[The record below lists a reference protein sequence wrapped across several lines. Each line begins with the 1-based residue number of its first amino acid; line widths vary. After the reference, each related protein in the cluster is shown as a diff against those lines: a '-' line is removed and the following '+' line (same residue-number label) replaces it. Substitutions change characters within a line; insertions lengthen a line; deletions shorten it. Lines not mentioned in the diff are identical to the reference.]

1 MNKFF
6 KLATGFVIFSLAQQ
20 GVAGEVESSTNAH
33 LLGSTGLVTGLTTL
47 HQTEAGQ
54 KVLDDNLAVSIAV
67 NNNATKEQQQQALY
81 DNTLL
86 ALLGSMSNGLL
97 VADALGGTMKDV
109 FFENVTIEIDPN
121 TYQNVGKSFS
131 KNFTDL
137 FTQVNLMVSL
147 ENDFAKQYFANG
159 LVNGEPVLDFELP
172 EGGIFGAYDT
182 AYQDQIN
189 NGGRPNGHGNARP
202 VQVDPDSIITFEGT
216 DFFGQN
222 ASSQGDAIST
232 IQNSPAYPSGHS
244 AFGFASTLLF
254 ALMVP
259 ERYQE
264 FMLRGAEYGNSRVVL
279 GVHYGLDVVA
289 ARIMTTH
296 AVAQM
301 MNNNPDYLNQEIG
314 MLGSSITTTDD
325 FQQLF
330 LAAQADL
337 REMLETGCNSTIAEC
352 NQASGPKKTQ
362 EERDREREAYRLS
375 LTYGLDPVGD
385 TTLEAVVP
393 EGAEILIATRYPY
406 LSKEQRREIL
416 RTTMIESGHA
426 LDDGSGWARLNLYD
440 AAGGYGDLAG
450 ETVVNMD
457 ASRGGL
463 DAYDEWNNHITGV
476 GSLEKQG
483 TGVLELSGNSTF
495 TGPTTISGG
504 ALIVS
509 GSLVS
514 DVAVKQDAL
523 LQGNGT
529 IGALR
534 VEAGGTVATSKDGAL
549 TVKGDVD
556 FNQATYLLALDSQM
570 LQNSEASSVMVTGIE
585 SEGAIRFH
593 DSEVELSFTN
603 PTGNLLQENSGT
615 IIGKEITVL
624 KAEEG
629 IEGSLTL
636 QESDYLFVSPEF
648 NIDGDTATF
657 KVDRNNVAFAT
668 YAGNQNQQNV
678 ANAIET
684 LGAGNGL
691 YESIVFTENARHLG
705 VIYQQLSGKVYSDLK
720 SATINESHHVR
731 DGLLQRLLVSSHQDS
746 AKAVWGKLYGS
757 WGKTKDRDNMRG
769 FSSNTQGMIFGI
781 DSGWQNEMLFGAS
794 LGYSKMRFDSDE
806 VNHKFD
812 QHNYHLAVYGG
823 WIFDQWQINGGMSY
837 AWHKADVDRVV
848 SYGQNHGRY
857 YTDYKMRTTQLFADI
872 GYKITLNDSG
882 TITPFMNAAF
892 VSVRNSGF
900 NEEGYGQVAA
910 LTANSQR
917 SNHFIST
924 IGLRLNAD
932 FGQASKLSFN
942 GEVGLQNQFGSLDR
956 DLKLRFN
963 SGGSEFAVQSISAA
977 RSTAVLKANLHYQS
991 SENSVITFGY
1001 SGNWSNKHHD
1011 NSVNLG
1017 LKIAF

>member
-1 MNKFF
+1 MNKLL
-6 KLATGFVIFSLAQQ
+6 KLATGFMIFSLAQQ
-20 GVAGEVESSTNAH
+20 GTAGETESSTSSH
-33 LLGSTGLVTGLTTL
+33 LLGSTDLVTGLTTL
-47 HQTEAGQ
+47 HQTEAGR
-54 KVLDDNLAVSIAV
+54 KALEDNLAVSIAV
-67 NNNATKEQQQQALY
+67 NNKATKEQQQQALY

-86 ALLGSMSNGLL
+86 ALLGSMGNGLL

-109 FFENVTIEIDPN
+109 FFENVTIEIDPT

-172 EGGIFGAYDT
+172 EGGIFGAYDS
-182 AYQDQIN
+182 AYQDQVN

-202 VQVDPDSIITFEGT
+202 VQVSPESIITFDGT
-216 DFFGQN
+216 DFFGNN

-232 IQNSPAYPSGHS
+232 IENSPAYPSGHS
-244 AFGFASTLLF
+244 AFGFASTQLF

-279 GVHYGLDVVA
+279 GVHYGLDVIA

-314 MLGSSITTTDD
+314 MLGSNITTTDD
-325 FQQLF
+325 FQKLF
-330 LAAQADL
+330 LAAQTDL
-337 REMLETGCNSTIAEC
+337 REMLELGCNSTIAEC
-352 NQASGPKKTQ
+352 NQASGPKKSQ

-406 LSKEQRREIL
+406 LSKEQRREVL

-450 ETVVNMD
+450 ETIVNMD
-457 ASRGGL
+457 KSRGGL
-463 DAYDEWNNHITGV
+463 NAYDEWNNHITGV

-504 ALIVS
+504 ALIIS

-514 DVAVKQDAL
+514 DVTVKKDAL
-523 LQGNGT
+523 LQGNGA

-534 VEAGGTVATSKDGAL
+534 VEAGATVATSKDGIL
-549 TVKGDVD
+549 KVNGDVE
-556 FNQATYLLALDSQM
+556 FNQATYLLALDPAI
-570 LQNSEASSVMVTGIE
+570 LQSSEASSSMIIGIE
-585 SEGAIRFH
+585 SKGAIRLN
-593 DSEVELSFTN
+593 DSEISLSLTN
-603 PTGNLLQENSGT
+603 PTGNLLQESAGT
-615 IIGKEITVL
+615 MIGKEITVL
-624 KAEEG
+624 KTEEG
-629 IEGSLTL
+629 IEGSFAIK
-636 QESDYLFVSPEF
+636 ENNYLFISPTFSVNE
-648 NIDGDTATF
+648 DVATF
-657 KVDRNNVAFAT
+657 KVDRNNIAFST
-668 YAGNQNQQNV
+668 YAGNQNQRNV
-678 ANAIET
+678 ANAIEF
-684 LGAGNGL
+684 LGVGNGI
-691 YESIVFTENARHLG
+691 YESIAFAEDARYLG
-705 VIYQQLSGKVYSDLK
+705 SAYQQLSGKIYADLK
-720 SATINESHHVR
+720 SATINESHHVK
-731 DGLLQRLLVSSHQDS
+731 DALLQRLLISSQEKNS
-746 AKAVWGKLYGS
+746 KTVWGNLYGS
-757 WGKTKDRDNMRG
+757 WGKTKDRDNMLG
-769 FSSNTQGMIFGI
+769 FSSNTQGMILGV
-781 DSGWQNEMLFGAS
+781 DSGWQNAMLFGAA

-806 VNHKFD
+806 VSKKYD
-812 QHNYHLAVYGG
+812 QHNYHLSVFGG
-823 WIFDQWQINGGMSY
+823 MLIDQWQLNGGISHS
-837 AWHKADVDRVV
+837 WHKANVDRSV
-848 SYGQNHGRY
+848 SYAQNYGQYH
-857 YTDYKMRTTQLFADI
+857 TDYKMQITQVFADI
-872 GYKITLNDSG
+872 GYKVQLSESSIIS
-882 TITPFMNAAF
+882 PFVNMAF
-892 VSVRNSGF
+892 ISAKNSGF
-900 NEEGYGQVAA
+900 SEDGYGRLAA

-924 IGLRLNAD
+924 VGLRLHSN
-932 FGQASKLSFN
+932 FGEESPFSFN
-942 GEVGLQNQFGSLDR
+942 GEIGLQNQWGSLDR
-956 DLKLRFN
+956 DLKLRFS
-963 SGGSEFAVQSISAA
+963 SGISEFEVQSISAA
-977 RSTAVLKANLHYQS
+977 RSAAVLKANLQYNAS
-991 SENSVITFGY
+991 DNSVLTFGY
-1001 SGNWSNKHHD
+1001 NGTWSNKQHD

-1017 LKIAF
+1017 LKIYF